1 MAEVTTC
8 GFKYVKNLLLFSKL
22 LFIVTILVEEPFSS
36 QQFTNFLIAIEL
48 SSL

>member
-1 MAEVTTC
+1 MAAVTTR

-36 QQFTNFLIAIEL
+36 QQFTNFLLLL